1 MRDVEAMNGAGL
13 GIAPE
18 SYDPVFTE
26 NPTTTTIKKGSLSLA
41 FYIYIH
47 TFYCILYIEYKICAN
62 QGVLV

>member
-26 NPTTTTIKKGSLSLA
+26 NPTTTTIKKGSLSLSLSLSR
-41 FYIYIH
+41 FIYTYIH
-47 TFYCILYIEYKICAN
+47 FIVYCI
-62 QGVLV
+62 